1 MILDIEVSC
10 FCRFGVAF
18 TYYGI
23 SLNISGFGLN
33 LYLTQF
39 IFGAI
44 ELPSKLVAYLCLD
57 RLGRR
62 YSQVGTLITTG
73 VCIGITVLIP
83 RGKLQIIIMP
93 QSCDWLS
100 TCFITVNV
108 CFVLFIPLHN
118 NHLLWSCHHESGI
131 SLNLL
136 CECFVFTVSH
146 LLWHHNHVFSFSV
159 HLNKLTISTWNVT
172 VLKD

>member
-1 MILDIEVSC
+1 M
-10 FCRFGVAF
+10 AF
-18 TYYGI
+18 TYYGN

-93 QSCDWLS
+93 QSCD
-100 TCFITVNV
+100 
-108 CFVLFIPLHN
+108 
-118 NHLLWSCHHESGI
+118 
-131 SLNLL
+131 
-136 CECFVFTVSH
+136 
-146 LLWHHNHVFSFSV
+146 
-159 HLNKLTISTWNVT
+159 
-172 VLKD
+172 